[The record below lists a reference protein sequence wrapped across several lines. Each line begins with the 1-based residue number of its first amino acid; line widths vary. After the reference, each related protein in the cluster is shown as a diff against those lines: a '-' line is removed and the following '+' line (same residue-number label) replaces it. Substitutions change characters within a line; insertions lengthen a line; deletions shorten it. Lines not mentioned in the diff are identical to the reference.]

1 MLLFGIGFVFIAS
14 VAASVAMIFQK
25 RAHAHPP
32 FYKHI
37 QWWVGIT
44 LAACASIVDAV
55 AMHYIRTSTIAVL
68 ACMSIPINVVVS
80 WWLLSETTTHKQRIY
95 LASAII
101 GIITAILAVPHEDPT
116 PDDLQQFT
124 RIKNIVTLSILAA
137 AQIYL
142 WSYDQVRDTRN
153 PFIYAVLAGMTTCPI
168 RNIRHRIAS
177 HAENDAQHATNN
189 IHMESSVHSTR
200 LTRVHAEHCAQ
211 GRRRHTGDHDIS
223 MHVVRI
229 QHTAWNHHLRRFKRR
244 GTSTNGIIWTRCT
257 ICTTCY
263 YRGSVP
269 SQHQQPN
276 EIVTSFTLR
285 PQSTMVLFFMS
296 WYSVFGC
303 TVDG

>member
-124 RIKNIVTLSILAA
+124 RIKNIITLSFLAA

-142 WSYDQVRDTRN
+142 WSYDQLRDTRN
-153 PFIYAVLAGMTTCPI
+153 PFIYAILAGMTGAQFVTYGTASLHTLKMTLNTPQTISIWSLACIALISHVYTLNTALKAGDAIPVI
-168 RNIRHRIAS
+168 TTFQCTWCVSNILH
-177 HAENDAQHATNN
+177 
-189 IHMESSVHSTR
+189 
-200 LTRVHAEHCAQ
+200 
-211 GRRRHTGDHDIS
+211 
-223 MHVVRI
+223 
-229 QHTAWNHHLRRFKRR
+229 
-244 GTSTNGIIWTRCT
+244 GIIIYDDLKDAEPVR
-257 ICTTCY
+257 
-263 YRGSVP
+263 
-269 SQHQQPN
+269 
-276 EIVTSFTLR
+276 
-285 PQSTMVLFFMS
+285 MVLFGLGVLFALLATIGAQYHRNINNQTKS
-296 WYSVFGC
+296 
-303 TVDG
+303 